1 MKLIEDIKAT
11 RQQRFKTPLDNGEY
25 VELVVHYFPAVESW
39 SVDVFYKDFK
49 AHGIRIYNSFNI
61 LHQFSSILPFGLLID
76 VKDGGEPFL
85 INDFSSNRVRL
96 FLLSQSD
103 VEQVK
108 QFMSKR
114 GSV

>member
-1 MKLIEDIKAT
+1 MKLIDDIKAT

-25 VELVVHYFPAVESW
+25 VELVVHYFPAIEKW
-39 SVDVFYKDFK
+39 SVDVFYKEFK
-49 AHGIRIYNSFNI
+49 AHGIRICNSFNI
-61 LHQFSSILPFGLLID
+61 LHQFSSNLPFGLLID

-85 INDFSSNRVRL
+85 INDFSSKRVQ
-96 FLLSQSD
+96 FFILSMSD

-108 QFMSKR
+108 QFMSPR